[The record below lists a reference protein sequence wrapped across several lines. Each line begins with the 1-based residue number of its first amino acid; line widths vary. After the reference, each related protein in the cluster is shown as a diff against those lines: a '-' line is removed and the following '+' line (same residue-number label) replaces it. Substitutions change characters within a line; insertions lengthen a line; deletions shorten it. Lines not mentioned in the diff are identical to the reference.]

1 MTFGPWG
8 EDSPCLAGEAMS
20 AIGESAPDPTRPQS
34 LSRADQRALQHT
46 KKSRDREA
54 THLASSKDKVRRLA
68 TADRF
73 FDNQQFLQEQIAYQQ
88 ESTARASL
96 IAAHQAEIN
105 RLQCLYTVASPES
118 KEGIKSSPGAESIAA
133 PTTSKWHAEL
143 LSLNENAPQAALAK
157 QALAQSPREDG
168 WSRSR
173 RSSVD
178 AKRSSGSDF
187 PKLPMPPGQSF

>member
-1 MTFGPWG
+1 
-8 EDSPCLAGEAMS
+8 MS

-105 RLQCLYTVASPES
+105 RLQCLYTVALPES
-118 KEGIKSSPGAESIAA
+118 KEGTRLCLKAILMAKPPSPFLKPPPVRTVVSKTTEDDDDSSAADDTLANYETPYMPPRHGYGARPA
-133 PTTSKWHAEL
+133 PTTSGSGDRAEG
-143 LSLNENAPQAALAK
+143 PTPP
-157 QALAQSPREDG
+157 SP
-168 WSRSR
+168 
-173 RSSVD
+173 
-178 AKRSSGSDF
+178 
-187 PKLPMPPGQSF
+187 PPGPIEL